1 MIHLILGGAKSG
13 KSDFALAEAERRS
26 ADRVFLATAEA
37 LDDEMAVRVAAH
49 QERRGPDWRTVEE
62 PIGLADGLAELDRPG
77 RVVVVDC
84 VTLWLSNLLTRAG
97 LDPAAALERV
107 QELAALLPRL
117 QADLV
122 VVSNEVG
129 SGVVPADELSRAWR
143 DLAGRANQILAAAA
157 DRVTLVVAGL
167 PSKLKGRG

>member
-1 MIHLILGGAKSG
+1 MIHLVLGGAKSG
-13 KSDFALAEAERRS
+13 KSDLALAEAERLS
-26 ADRVFLATAEA
+26 AERVFVATAEA
-37 LDDEMAVRVAAH
+37 LDEEMAARVAAH

-62 PIGLADGLAELDRPG
+62 PLGLADRLRQIDGPG

-97 LDPAAALERV
+97 LDAAAALERV
-107 QELAALLPRL
+107 QELASLLSRL
-117 QADLV
+117 EADLI

-129 SGVVPADELSRAWR
+129 SGVVPADELGRAWR
-143 DLAGRANQILAAAA
+143 DLAGRANQILATAA

-167 PSKLKGRG
+167 PLDLK